1 MIKLNFLNTML
12 AVGLTSTVFAAPLTG
27 IKAEATGEPMEQI
40 DSSKL
45 PQTGEGVRFVD
56 DSELPNIK
64 LPQRITFA
72 LESQKTLGY
81 VPRKSYAAVQLIA
94 MKKHHF
100 QSPDDAKFFTTS
112 DPTDTHLKKSFSNI
126 KLAFD
131 YHPLSF
137 ISDKNTLGFAPAMT
151 YLNSGWTGIVQ
162 YFNYPDVGTCKYMKS
177 SVTLNGSAIRLSKK
191 QISHYINKKPAQVM
205 NEGRKEEGFAYLLHW
220 YDNQYF
226 HELSCATETFA
237 PEAAKQI
244 ISLATKIDNE

>member
-1 MIKLNFLNTML
+1 MIKLILLNTML
-12 AVGLTSTVFAAPLTG
+12 AVGLTSTVYSAPLTG
-27 IKAEATGEPMEQI
+27 IKAEATGEPIEKI

-45 PQTGEGVRFVD
+45 PQTGEGVLIVE
-56 DSELPNIK
+56 DSELANIK
-64 LPQRITFA
+64 LPQHITFA
-72 LESQKTLGY
+72 LDSQKKLGY

-100 QSPDDAKFFTTS
+100 QSPGDVKFFTTNE
-112 DPTDTHLKKSFSNI
+112 PTDTHLKKSLSNI

-137 ISDKNTLGFAPAMT
+137 ILDKDTLGFAPAMT

-162 YFNYPDVGTCKYMKS
+162 YFNYPVVGTCKYMKS

-191 QISHYINKKPAQVM
+191 QISLYINKKPAQVM

-226 HELSCATETFA
+226 HELSCATETYT
-237 PEAAKQI
+237 PEAAKKM